1 MKKKII
7 PYVDL
12 KKQFNSEKKNILK
25 AINSCFKS
33 GNFILGNHVEMLE
46 KKIANYC
53 GVKYCVALNSG
64 TDALTI
70 ALHLL
75 GVKKGDEVITPPNSF
90 VASTAAIVHLGAIP
104 VFADVLEDQNI
115 DPLEIEK
122 KISKKTSAIMPV
134 HLTGKPCKMTDI
146 IKISKKYKI
155 PVVEDAAQAIG
166 TKLNGKMV
174 GTFGEVGCFSAHP
187 LKNLNAV
194 GDSGYLITNKKN
206 VYEKAKLLRNHGIKS
221 RKNIKFFG
229 YVSRM
234 DSIQAAVLIFRL
246 KNLNTIINKRRNNA
260 KIYKK
265 FLQKIV
271 QIKLPFEEK
280 GEFSTYHTYVVQV
293 EKRDKLQKFL
303 KSKGVNT
310 VIHYPILINK
320 SEAYK
325 RIFGKKKINLPIAEQ
340 QSKKILTLPINQFLK
355 ISEIKIICDSIEL
368 FYKQNEN

>member
-12 KKQFNSEKKNILK
+12 KKQFKSEKKNILK

-53 GVKYCVALNSG
+53 GAKYCVALNSG

-90 VASTAAIVHLGAIP
+90 IASTAAIVHLGAIP

-115 DPLEIEK
+115 DPAEIKK

-134 HLTGKPCKMTDI
+134 HLAGKPCKMIDI

-206 VYEKAKLLRNHGIKS
+206 IYEKAKLLRNHGIKS

-260 KIYKK
+260 KFYKK

-271 QIKLPFEEK
+271 QIKLPFEDK

-293 EKRDKLQKFL
+293 EKRDKLQKYL
-303 KSKGVNT
+303 KRKGINT
-310 VIHYPILINK
+310 LIHYPILINK

-325 RIFGKKKINLPIAEQ
+325 RIFGKKKNNLPIAEQ
-340 QSKKILTLPINQFLK
+340 QSKNILTLPINQFLR
-355 ISEIKIICDSIEL
+355 ISEIKRICESIEL

>member
-1 MKKKII
+1 M
-7 PYVDL
+7 
-12 KKQFNSEKKNILK
+12 
-25 AINSCFKS
+25 
-33 GNFILGNHVEMLE
+33 
-46 KKIANYC
+46 
-53 GVKYCVALNSG
+53 
-64 TDALTI
+64 
-70 ALHLL
+70 
-75 GVKKGDEVITPPNSF
+75 
-90 VASTAAIVHLGAIP
+90 
-104 VFADVLEDQNI
+104 LEDQNI
-115 DPLEIEK
+115 DPLEIKK

-146 IKISKKYKI
+146 IKISKKFKI

-246 KNLNTIINKRRNNA
+246 KNLNKIINKRRNNA

-293 EKRDKLQKFL
+293 EKRDKLQKYL
-303 KSKGVNT
+303 KRKGVDT
-310 VIHYPILINK
+310 LIHYPILINK

-325 RIFGKKKINLPIAEQ
+325 RIFGKKKN
-340 QSKKILTLPINQFLK
+340 
-355 ISEIKIICDSIEL
+355 
-368 FYKQNEN
+368 

>member
-90 VASTAAIVHLGAIP
+90 IASTAAIVHLGAIP

>member
-12 KKQFNSEKKNILK
+12 KKQFKLEKKNILK
-25 AINSCFKS
+25 AINVCFKS
-33 GNFILGNHVEMLE
+33 GNFILGNHVEILE

-53 GVKYCVALNSG
+53 GSKFCVALNSG

-90 VASTAAIVHLGAIP
+90 IASTAAIVHLGAIP
-104 VFADVLEDQNI
+104 VFADVLNDQNI
-115 DPLEIEK
+115 NPLEIEK

-134 HLTGKPCKMTDI
+134 HLTGKPCKMKDI

-174 GTFGEVGCFSAHP
+174 GTFGEAGCFSAHP

-194 GDSGYLITNKKN
+194 GDAGYLITNKKN
-206 VYEKAKLLRNHGIKS
+206 FYEKAKLLRNHGIKT

-234 DSIQAAVLIFRL
+234 DSIQASILRYRL
-246 KNLNTIINKRRNNA
+246 KNLNNIIKQRRKNAQLYKR
-260 KIYKK
+260 
-265 FLQKIV
+265 FLKNIS
-271 QIKLPFEEK
+271 QIQLPLEER
-280 GEFSTYHTYVVQV
+280 GEFSTYHTYVIQA
-293 EKRDKLQKFL
+293 ENRDKLQKYL
-303 KSKGVNT
+303 KEKGINT
-310 VIHYPILINK
+310 TIHYPVLINK

-325 RIFGKKKINLPIAEQ
+325 KKFGNKRIFFPIAEKQ
-340 QSKKILTLPINQFLK
+340 CRKILTLPINQFLK
-355 ISEIKIICDSIEL
+355 ISEIKRISESINL
-368 FYKQNEN
+368 FYKKNEN

>member
-90 VASTAAIVHLGAIP
+90 IASTAAIVHLGAIP

-303 KSKGVNT
+303 KRKGVNT
-310 VIHYPILINK
+310 LIHYPILINK

>member
-12 KKQFNSEKKNILK
+12 KKQFKSEKKNILK

-64 TDALTI
+64 TDALTL

-90 VASTAAIVHLGAIP
+90 IASTAAIVHLGAIP

-146 IKISKKYKI
+146 IKIQNTCSRRRRTSYRNKAKWKNGWNFWRSRVFFSSPSKK
-155 PVVEDAAQAIG
+155 
-166 TKLNGKMV
+166 
-174 GTFGEVGCFSAHP
+174 S
-187 LKNLNAV
+187 
-194 GDSGYLITNKKN
+194 
-206 VYEKAKLLRNHGIKS
+206 
-221 RKNIKFFG
+221 
-229 YVSRM
+229 
-234 DSIQAAVLIFRL
+234 
-246 KNLNTIINKRRNNA
+246 
-260 KIYKK
+260 
-265 FLQKIV
+265 
-271 QIKLPFEEK
+271 
-280 GEFSTYHTYVVQV
+280 
-293 EKRDKLQKFL
+293 
-303 KSKGVNT
+303 
-310 VIHYPILINK
+310 
-320 SEAYK
+320 
-325 RIFGKKKINLPIAEQ
+325 
-340 QSKKILTLPINQFLK
+340 
-355 ISEIKIICDSIEL
+355 
-368 FYKQNEN
+368 

>member
-303 KSKGVNT
+303 KRKGVNT
-310 VIHYPILINK
+310 LIHYPILINK

>member
-12 KKQFNSEKKNILK
+12 KKQFKSEKKNILK

-64 TDALTI
+64 TDALTL

-90 VASTAAIVHLGAIP
+90 IASTAAIVHLGAIP

-115 DPLEIEK
+115 DPLEIKK

-146 IKISKKYKI
+146 IKISKKFKI

-246 KNLNTIINKRRNNA
+246 KNLNKIINKRRNNA

-293 EKRDKLQKFL
+293 EKRDKLQKYL
-303 KSKGVNT
+303 KRKGVDT
-310 VIHYPILINK
+310 LIHYPILINK

-325 RIFGKKKINLPIAEQ
+325 RIFGKKKISLPIAEQ

-355 ISEIKIICDSIEL
+355 ISEIKRICECIEL